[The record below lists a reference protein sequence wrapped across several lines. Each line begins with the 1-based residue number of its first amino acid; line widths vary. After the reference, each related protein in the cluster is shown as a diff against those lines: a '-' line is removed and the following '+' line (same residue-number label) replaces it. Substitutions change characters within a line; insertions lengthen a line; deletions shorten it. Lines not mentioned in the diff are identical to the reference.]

1 MVGTKVSDELRHATL
16 EEYRILGPLPDPRLD
31 PILATLAA
39 TCAAPI
45 AKLCFVDTE
54 TTWVKSSNTF
64 NFSKVA
70 RDHSFSWKYVVEP
83 RRTVIE
89 PDLIL
94 ADSELR
100 ASIASYSADA
110 MAAVAAVPLTAPSGL
125 VIGALLVLDSKPRDF
140 TMTQV
145 EALTRAARK
154 VMELLESIKAAY
166 ELSVS
171 EQVTS
176 GENPANG
183 ESLNGP
189 SPITEQIEI
198 LHLADN
204 SRTIVEDFVTDNL
217 ARAGWWAAQ
226 IWWAEDDHLFPEPWI
241 LDTSAPEVL
250 SRLRSRSGSVPI
262 PFSGVEYSHPTLL
275 DLEAA
280 GWLGNLANIG
290 QAGVRHLMVLDIV
303 GALSTSLRLVFVVP
317 EGVRVKPETISSLET
332 GALLLPSVL
341 RQEQARGELLYRST
355 HDPLTGLLNRRGL
368 DQVVSQMEA
377 IKAEQLH
384 AIFYLDLDHFK
395 TINDTN
401 GHAVGDQLLKH
412 VAAQILRQMRPT
424 DSVVRLGGDEFLVLA
439 NNIGSN
445 AAAYT
450 LGRRLL
456 QALNGTFIAENGIQ
470 LKVAASIGASIW
482 RTDDEFESALRVADT
497 LMYQA
502 KRAGGSLA
510 VEELAGS
517 TNPDESTHIG
527 VSVDG
532 SRLLRV
538 FSSEVRNVDHDSPV
552 GLLVTVESPLRA
564 ISAVQVTDQVDLEL
578 AKTTERNKGKV
589 LLRFSNHF
597 WNHGTTI
604 PMVME
609 LLAMRHP
616 KVDFFT
622 IIDASL
628 VGNKPTEAL
637 EFFAAQEDSKL
648 VISGFGSGQIKLS
661 ILDQLRPV
669 GIDVGLLADRLGDD
683 GATPSLSLR
692 AAVSVG
698 NSLNFDVYALDQ
710 RSPANFNSYGKLGI
724 QFYCESEPL
733 QVANNQEEK

>member
-1 MVGTKVSDELRHATL
+1 MSDELRNATI
-16 EEYRILGPLPDPRLD
+16 EEYRILGTLPDPRLD
-31 PILATLAA
+31 PILATLAT
-39 TCAAPI
+39 TCAASI
-45 AKLCFVDTE
+45 AKLCFVDGD

-64 NFSKVA
+64 NFAKVPKA
-70 RDHSFSWKYVVEP
+70 QSFSWKYVVEP

-89 PDLIL
+89 PDLGL
-94 ADSELR
+94 ASSELR
-100 ASIASYSADA
+100 AALANYTPEPI
-110 MAAVAAVPLTAPSGL
+110 AAVAAVPLTAPNGL
-125 VIGALLVLDSKPRDF
+125 VIGALVVLDSKPRDF

-171 EQVTS
+171 EQVALTH
-176 GENPANG
+176 NT
-183 ESLNGP
+183 GP
-189 SPITEQIEI
+189 GDRHTGVSPITEQIEI
-198 LHLADN
+198 VQLADN
-204 SRTIVEDFVTDNL
+204 SRTMVEDFVTDNL

-226 IWWAEDDHLFPEPWI
+226 IWWAEDDQLFPEPWI
-241 LDTSAPEVL
+241 LDSSAPEVL
-250 SRLRSRSGSVPI
+250 SRLRSRSGAVPI
-262 PFSGVEYSHPTLL
+262 PFTGVEFAHPTLL

-290 QAGVRHLMVLDIV
+290 QSGVRHLMVLDIV

-317 EGVRVKPETISSLET
+317 EGVRVKPETISALET
-332 GALLLPSVL
+332 GARLLPNVL

-368 DQVVSQMEA
+368 DQVVAQMEA
-377 IKAEQLH
+377 IRAEQLH

-395 TINDTN
+395 AINDSH

-424 DSVVRLGGDEFLVLA
+424 DSVVRLGGDEFLVVA
-439 NNIGSN
+439 KNIGSS

-456 QALNGTFIAENGIQ
+456 QALNGSFVAETGNQ
-470 LKVAASIGASIW
+470 LKVAASIGASLW
-482 RTDDEFESALRVADT
+482 RTNGDFESALRVADT

-517 TNPDESTHIG
+517 TNPDDSTHIG

-532 SRLLRV
+532 TRLL
-538 FSSEVRNVDHDSPV
+538 NVYSAQIHFTSNDSPA
-552 GLLVTVESPLRA
+552 GRLVTVDSPLRA
-564 ISAVQVTDQVDLEL
+564 ISATQVADKVDLEL
-578 AKTTERNKGKV
+578 ARTFDRDKGKV

-597 WNHGTTI
+597 WNHGRMI
-604 PMVME
+604 PQVLE
-609 LLAMRHP
+609 TLLMRHP
-616 KVDFFT
+616 DSDFLT
-622 IIDASL
+622 VIDSSL

-637 EFFAAQEDSKL
+637 EYFASQQNTKL
-648 VISGFGSGQIKLS
+648 VISGFGSGQIRFS
-661 ILDQLRPV
+661 ILDQLKPV
-669 GIDVGLLADRLGDD
+669 GIDVGALTDPRLDD
-683 GATPSLSLR
+683 GVAPSLALR

-698 NSLNFDVYALDQ
+698 KSVDLDVYALDQ
-710 RSPANFNSYGKLGI
+710 VNPLSFDSYGKLGI
-724 QFYCESEPL
+724 RFYCQSKPF
-733 QVANNQEEK
+733 QVASSQE